1 MEEIKKITD
10 KEVMEN
16 IEEDKKSKK
25 VKKIKEEQ
33 TVENDRTLFERELK
47 LIKEKAIEDTLGN
60 FFETNEETVK
70 KIIEVYNKNLVRCAR
85 R

>member
-1 MEEIKKITD
+1 MEEIKKVTD

-47 LIKEKAIEDTLGN
+47 LIK
-60 FFETNEETVK
+60 K
-70 KIIEVYNKNLVRCAR
+70 KLSKIL
-85 R
+85 